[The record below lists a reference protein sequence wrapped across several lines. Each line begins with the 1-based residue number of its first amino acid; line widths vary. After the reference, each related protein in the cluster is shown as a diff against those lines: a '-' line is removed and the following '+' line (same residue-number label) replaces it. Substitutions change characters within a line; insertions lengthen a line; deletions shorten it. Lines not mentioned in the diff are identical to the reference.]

1 MKLSILFALGALAAG
16 GAAFAQDQG
25 GGPTPEMAAAR
36 QAVMA
41 ACAADLKTL
50 CGGKQGRDAMMC
62 MRDNAAKVSTG
73 CKDAMSKMPR
83 RGPPAG

>member
-16 GAAFAQDQG
+16 GAAFAQEP
-25 GGPTPEMAAAR
+25 GGPTPAMAAAR

-50 CGGKQGRDAMMC
+50 CDGKQGRDAMMC